1 MAENA
6 ASSGLFAVFL
16 LSIYSLFLI
25 PYTIYRFCSAGED
38 VTTQPVVKVSS
49 CCWFRCSPLCSN
61 LLLTHQQAVPRAEA
75 FSKATYV
82 PLKPRMLYPLPCSLQ
97 SKRKPVFADRVN
109 ALCTKRKHGSCFCPA
124 LCWLIRTC

>member
-38 VTTQPVVKVSS
+38 VTTQPVVKVRS
-49 CCWFRCSPLCSN
+49 CCWIRCSPQCFSS
-61 LLLTHQQAVPRAEA
+61 LLTQQQPVPCVVQACMT
-75 FSKATYV
+75 SYV
-82 PLKPRMLYPLPCSLQ
+82 PHTLRHSASCIPFRVWMQ
-97 SKRKPVFADRVN
+97 SKRKPVFADRLK
-109 ALCTKRKHGSCFCPA
+109 ALCTKRKHSSCACPA
-124 LCWLIRTC
+124 

>member
-38 VTTQPVVKVSS
+38 VTTQPVVKVRS
-49 CCWFRCSPLCSN
+49 CCWFRCSPQQLSAVAPDTNRLFYVCS
-61 LLLTHQQAVPRAEA
+61 
-75 FSKATYV
+75 
-82 PLKPRMLYPLPCSLQ
+82 
-97 SKRKPVFADRVN
+97 
-109 ALCTKRKHGSCFCPA
+109 GSMY
-124 LCWLIRTC
+124 